1 MSHIAERRVRV
12 FLADDHV
19 AVRAGIAGLLA
30 DYPGIVVAGS
40 AGDREAT
47 LHAVI
52 DLVPDVCLLDLQ
64 MPGGGLALIRTLR
77 SVAPSM
83 AIVVFTMYGADAYRD
98 HCLAAGATDF
108 LNKGCSPDE
117 LADVIL
123 HAARAP
129 GRSGPGA
136 VAAHRPPPPVRLS
149 ARETE
154 VLLRIATGSEAKE
167 IARDLGISVKTV
179 STFRARGM
187 RKIGAG
193 STAELVRWAMT
204 EGLV

>member
-1 MSHIAERRVRV
+1 MSHTSDRRVRV

-47 LHAVI
+47 LHAII

-98 HCLAAGATDF
+98 HCIAAGAADF

-123 HAARAP
+123 RAARVP

-136 VAAHRPPPPVRLS
+136 LAARGTPPSLRLS
-149 ARETE
+149 PRETE
-154 VLLRIATGSEAKE
+154 VLLRIATGSEVKE